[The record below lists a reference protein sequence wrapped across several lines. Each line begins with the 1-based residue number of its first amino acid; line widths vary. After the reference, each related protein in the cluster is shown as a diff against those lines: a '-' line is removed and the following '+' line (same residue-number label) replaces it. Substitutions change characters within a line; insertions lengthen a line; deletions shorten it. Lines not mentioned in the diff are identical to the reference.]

1 MEDKNP
7 FIMAQEQLDQAAA
20 LMELDE
26 EAHRIL
32 REPQRIIEV
41 NIPVRMDDNKVRLFR
56 GFRVL
61 HNNARG
67 PGKGGIRFHPQENLD
82 TIKAL
87 ASWMTWKNSL
97 ADLPYGGAKGGVICD
112 PKSMSQREIER
123 LSRGYIDSI
132 KDFVGK
138 DIDIPAPDVY
148 TNPQIMAWM
157 MDEYAKIKGYNEF
170 AMITGKP
177 VEIWG
182 SEGRGNSTAMGAMY
196 ILREAAR
203 LLKIDLRSAKI
214 AIQGFGN
221 AGMFAFELVNRMF
234 GSKVIAVSDSKGGIM
249 NEEGINYN
257 ELLKVKERSGSV
269 SDYNG
274 GRKITNEELLES
286 DVDILIP
293 AAIESQVTEANAE
306 KIRAKIILELAN
318 GPVTVGADRILSE
331 KGIMDL
337 PDFLVNSG
345 GVIGSYFEWV
355 QNIQGYYWE
364 TDDFYSKLDKI
375 VTRSF
380 NSVVRMKKEYED
392 KGRRITYRNAAYI
405 IAVDRVAK
413 AMKARGWY

>member
-214 AIQGFGN
+214 AIQG
-221 AGMFAFELVNRMF
+221 
-234 GSKVIAVSDSKGGIM
+234 
-249 NEEGINYN
+249 
-257 ELLKVKERSGSV
+257 
-269 SDYNG
+269 
-274 GRKITNEELLES
+274 
-286 DVDILIP
+286 
-293 AAIESQVTEANAE
+293 
-306 KIRAKIILELAN
+306 
-318 GPVTVGADRILSE
+318 
-331 KGIMDL
+331 
-337 PDFLVNSG
+337 
-345 GVIGSYFEWV
+345 
-355 QNIQGYYWE
+355 
-364 TDDFYSKLDKI
+364 
-375 VTRSF
+375 
-380 NSVVRMKKEYED
+380 
-392 KGRRITYRNAAYI
+392 
-405 IAVDRVAK
+405 
-413 AMKARGWY
+413 